1 MGRVVVVSVKMPKE
15 LLRELDKLVEEGLFS
30 SRSEAIRRG
39 IALLIRNYY
48 KFKVKNK

>member
-15 LLRELDKLVEEGLFS
+15 LLKELDKLVEEGMFS

-48 KFKVKNK
+48 RLKIRNK